1 MKIDAPQPTFA
12 QAWRRV
18 LGMQDKLHR
27 WSKRDATA
35 RFDDL
40 YNLVVDPAF
49 LLVAWERVS
58 TNTGAR
64 SAGVDGLTVRAITAA
79 DAVGTFL
86 AGLREQ
92 LKTGQFVPSPVKERL
107 IPKSPGKY
115 RRLGIPTVADRVVQ
129 ASLVLVLEPIF
140 EADFHPSSY
149 GFRPK
154 RRTMDAVAEI
164 QMFASRSYE
173 WVLEGDI
180 RACFDEIDHAALLGR
195 VRRRIGDKRVLALV
209 KAFLKAGV
217 LSEDQALRENNSG
230 TPQGGILSPLL
241 ANIALEVLD
250 EHFARLWN
258 VNSATRVDRSRRRR
272 HGLPTY
278 RLVRYAD
285 DFVVLVSGNR
295 EHAETMRAE
304 VAAVLG
310 PVGLSLSPEKTTVVH
325 IDEGFDFL
333 GFRIQRHR
341 KPGTAKRYVYT
352 FPSRKSLDSIK
363 RKVKTITTQGTNQP
377 LSKLLNQLNLV
388 LRGWTTYFRH
398 AVAHRSFRY
407 LAHYTWWR
415 VIRWIRSKHRK
426 TNWKTLRRHYYTTN
440 RWWPQ
445 DGGVVL
451 INPATVAVTRYHYR
465 GNIAS
470 PWPKLK
476 AST

>member
-40 YNLVVDPAF
+40 YNLVADPAF

-250 EHFARLWN
+250 EYFARLWN
-258 VNSATRVDRSRRRR
+258 ADSATRVDRSRRRR

-285 DFVVLVSGNR
+285 DFVVLVSGTR
-295 EHAETMRAE
+295 EHAEAIKAE
-304 VAAVLG
+304 VAAVLS

-333 GFRIQRHR
+333 GFRIQRHPKR
-341 KPGTAKRYVYT
+341 GTAKRYVYT
-352 FPSRKSLDSIK
+352 FPSQKSLDSVK
-363 RKVKTITTQGTNQP
+363 RKVKAVTTQGTNQP
-377 LSKLLNQLNLV
+377 LSKLLDQLNMV

-398 AVAHRSFRY
+398 AVAHRTFRY

-415 VIRWIRSKHRK
+415 VVRWIRRKHRK
-426 TNWKTLRRHYYTTN
+426 TNWKNLKRRYYATD
-440 RWWPQ
+440 RWWPHD
-445 DGGVVL
+445 DGVTL
-451 INPATVAVTRYHYR
+451 LNPATVAVTRYRYR
-465 GNIAS
+465 GAVPA

-476 AST
+476 ASI

>member
-40 YNLVVDPAF
+40 YNLVADPAF

-64 SAGVDGLTVRAITAA
+64 STGVDGLTVRAITAA

-250 EHFARLWN
+250 EYFARLWN
-258 VNSATRVDRSRRRR
+258 ADSATRVDRSRRRR

-285 DFVVLVSGNR
+285 DFVVLVSGTR
-295 EHAETMRAE
+295 EHAEAIKAE
-304 VAAVLG
+304 VAAVLS

-333 GFRIQRHR
+333 GFRIQRHPKR
-341 KPGTAKRYVYT
+341 GTAKRYVYT
-352 FPSRKSLDSIK
+352 FPSQKSLDSVK
-363 RKVKTITTQGTNQP
+363 RKVKAVTTQGTNQP
-377 LSKLLNQLNLV
+377 LSKLLDQLNMV
-388 LRGWTTYFRH
+388 LRGWTSYFRY
-398 AVAHRSFRY
+398 AVAHRTFRY

-415 VIRWIRSKHRK
+415 VVRWIRRKHRK
-426 TNWKTLRRHYYTTN
+426 TNWKNLKRRYYATD
-440 RWWPQ
+440 RWWPHD
-445 DGGVVL
+445 DGVTL
-451 INPATVAVTRYHYR
+451 LNPATVAVTRYRYR
-465 GNIAS
+465 GAVPA

-476 AST
+476 ASI

>member
-1 MKIDAPQPTFA
+1 VKTDAPTPSFA
-12 QAWRRV
+12 EALRRV

-35 RFDDL
+35 RFADL
-40 YNLVVDPAF
+40 FNLVADPAF
-49 LLVAWERVS
+49 LLIAWERVS

-64 SAGVDGLTVRAITAA
+64 SAGIDGLTARAITAA
-79 DAVGTFL
+79 DQVEDFL
-86 AGLREQ
+86 AGLRAQ
-92 LKTGQFVPSPVKERL
+92 LKFGTFVPSPVKQRL

-149 GFRPK
+149 GFRPR

-180 RACFDEIDHAALLGR
+180 AACFDEINHAALLGR
-195 VRRRIGDKRVLALV
+195 VRRRIGDKRVLALI

-217 LSEDQALRENNSG
+217 LSEDQAIRENNSG

-250 EHFARLWN
+250 EHFARLWQRQ
-258 VNSATRVDRSRRRR
+258 SATRVDRSRRRR
-272 HGLPTY
+272 HGQPTY

-285 DFVVLVSGNR
+285 DFVVLVSGSRN
-295 EHAETMRAE
+295 HAEAVQDQ
-304 VAAVLG
+304 VAAVLA
-310 PVGLSLSPEKTTVVH
+310 PIGLRLSPEKTAVVH

-333 GFRIQRHR
+333 GFRIQRHQ
-341 KPGTAKRYVYT
+341 KPGTNRRYVYT
-352 FPSRKSLDSIK
+352 FPAKKSLANVK
-363 RKVKTITTQGTNQP
+363 RKVKAITTQGTNNS
-377 LSKLLNQLNLV
+377 LSALLDQINPV
-388 LRGWTTYFRH
+388 LRGWTSYFRY
-398 AVAHRSFRY
+398 AVANATFQY
-407 LAHYTWWR
+407 LSHYTWWR
-415 VIRWIRSKHRK
+415 IVGWLRRKHRK
-426 TNWKTLRRHYYTTN
+426 TNWKALRRHYYPTN

-451 INPATVAVTRYHYR
+451 FEPGRVVIRRYHYR
-465 GNIAS
+465 GDIPT

-476 AST
+476 ETA

>member
-1 MKIDAPQPTFA
+1 VNTDAPTPSFA
-12 QAWRRV
+12 EALRRV

-27 WSKRDATA
+27 WSTRDATA
-35 RFDDL
+35 RFADL
-40 YNLVVDPAF
+40 FNLVADPAF
-49 LLVAWERVS
+49 LLIAWERVS

-64 SAGVDGLTVRAITAA
+64 SAGIDGLTARAITAA
-79 DAVGTFL
+79 DQVEDFL

-92 LKTGQFVPSPVKERL
+92 LKSGTFVPSPVKQRL

-140 EADFHPSSY
+140 EADFHSSSY

-180 RACFDEIDHAALLGR
+180 AACFDEINHAALMGR
-195 VRRRIGDKRVLALV
+195 VRRRIGDKRVLALI
-209 KAFLKAGV
+209 KAFLKAGI
-217 LSEDQALRENNSG
+217 LSEDQAIRENNSG

-250 EHFARLWN
+250 EHFARLWQAQT
-258 VNSATRVDRSRRRR
+258 ATRVDRSRRRR
-272 HGLPTY
+272 HGQPIY

-285 DFVVLVSGNR
+285 DFVVLVSGSRN
-295 EHAETMRAE
+295 HAEAIQNQ
-304 VAAVLG
+304 VSAVLAPIG
-310 PVGLSLSPEKTTVVH
+310 LRLSLEKTTVVH

-333 GFRIQRHR
+333 GFRIQRHQ
-341 KPGTAKRYVYT
+341 KPGTNRRYVYT
-352 FPSRKSLDSIK
+352 FPAKKSLANVK
-363 RKVKTITTQGTNQP
+363 RKVKAITTQGTNNP
-377 LSKLLNQLNLV
+377 LSALLDQINPV
-388 LRGWTTYFRH
+388 LRGWTSYFQH
-398 AVAHRSFRY
+398 AVANATFRY
-407 LAHYTWWR
+407 LSHYTWWR
-415 VIRWIRSKHRK
+415 IVGWLRRKHRR
-426 TNWKTLRRHYYTTN
+426 TNWKTLRRRYYPTN

-445 DGGVVL
+445 DGSVVL
-451 INPATVAVTRYHYR
+451 FEPGRVVIRRYHYR
-465 GNIAS
+465 GDIPT

-476 AST
+476 ATS

>member
-1 MKIDAPQPTFA
+1 MNIDAPQSSFA

-27 WSKRDATA
+27 WSKLDATA

-49 LLVAWERVS
+49 LQVAWERVS

-79 DAVGTFL
+79 DAVGEFL

-92 LKTGQFVPSPVKERL
+92 LKTGQFLPSPVKERL

-217 LSEDQALRENNSG
+217 LSEGQAIRENNSG

-250 EHFARLWN
+250 EHFARMWN
-258 VNSATRVDRSRRRR
+258 ADSATRVDRSRRRR
-272 HGLPTY
+272 HGLPSY

-285 DFVVLVSGNR
+285 DFVVLVSGTR
-295 EHAETMRAE
+295 EHAEAVRAE
-304 VAAVLG
+304 VATVLG

-341 KPGTAKRYVYT
+341 KRGTAKRYVYT
-352 FPSRKSLDSIK
+352 FPSRKSLDSVK
-363 RKVKTITTQGTNQP
+363 RKVKAITTQGTNQP
-377 LSKLLNQLNLV
+377 LSKLLDQLNMV
-388 LRGWTTYFRH
+388 LRGWTSYFRH
-398 AVAHRSFRY
+398 AVAHRAFRY

-415 VIRWIRSKHRK
+415 VVRWIHRKHRK
-426 TNWKTLRRHYYTTN
+426 TNWNTLIRRYYTTD

-445 DGGVVL
+445 DGGVAL
-451 INPATVAVTRYHYR
+451 LNPATVAVTRHRYR
-465 GNIAS
+465 GNIAA

-476 AST
+476 ATT

>member
-40 YNLVVDPAF
+40 YNLVADPAF

-250 EHFARLWN
+250 EYFARLWN
-258 VNSATRVDRSRRRR
+258 ADSATRVDRSRRRR

-285 DFVVLVSGNR
+285 DFVVLVSGTR
-295 EHAETMRAE
+295 EHAEAIKAE
-304 VAAVLG
+304 VAAVLS

-333 GFRIQRHR
+333 GFRIQRHPKR
-341 KPGTAKRYVYT
+341 GTA
-352 FPSRKSLDSIK
+352 
-363 RKVKTITTQGTNQP
+363 
-377 LSKLLNQLNLV
+377 
-388 LRGWTTYFRH
+388 
-398 AVAHRSFRY
+398 
-407 LAHYTWWR
+407 
-415 VIRWIRSKHRK
+415 
-426 TNWKTLRRHYYTTN
+426 
-440 RWWPQ
+440 
-445 DGGVVL
+445 
-451 INPATVAVTRYHYR
+451 
-465 GNIAS
+465 
-470 PWPKLK
+470 
-476 AST
+476 